1 MPKPTEQLCANCGNN
16 VKANAKFCP
25 ACGTK
30 IETLELVDEEVKTQA
45 KKWVGIRENLEFLEE
60 FREEHSKKNNR
71 KIDSGELRKWAIS
84 KLEKLI
90 ELKLG
95 DAETNNKLKER
106 LEKNKKIDYDE
117 VDYLEDCLKGSQQL
131 VEEQLGDKTEIIDEM
146 LSRNI
151 GNSKILHEM
160 KTEVLADVKLN
171 DQDFRYL
178 LFCLHELEKQRIF
191 ETGIV
196 PDGWLPSDLESQN
209 EQQINELRHQVE
221 KNTKYQKW
229 GLAAYAHDRL
239 KGQRTIKHYPSEKIW
254 DFKENPYEKNKSK
267 KSAQS
272 NTNSTAESRKDH
284 GY

>member
-1 MPKPTEQLCANCGNN
+1 MSSFCDNCGYDN
-16 VKANAKFCP
+16 KKNAKFCS

-30 IETLELVDEEVKTQA
+30 IETLEPVNEEVTTQA

-90 ELKLG
+90 ELKIG

-131 VEEQLGDKTEIIDEM
+131 VEEQVGDKTEIIDEM

-171 DQDFRYL
+171 DQYFRYL
-178 LFCLHELEKQRIF
+178 LFCLHELEKQQIF

-221 KNTKYQKW
+221 KNTKYVKW
-229 GLAAYAHDRL
+229 GVAAYAHDRL
-239 KGQRTIKHYPSEKIW
+239 KGQRTLKNYKSEKIW
-254 DFKENPYEKNKSK
+254 DLKENPYEKNKSK
-267 KSAQS
+267 K
-272 NTNSTAESRKDH
+272 NI
-284 GY
+284 